1 MLEVEGFRRTFSNP
15 GMCLVIII
23 YIVLKTKLFDLFL
36 TLTYFFKENF
46 SYLNTLS
53 IEKKISE
60 LYFTMISKL

>member
-36 TLTYFFKENF
+36 TLTYFFQGISAIKV
-46 SYLNTLS
+46 LS
-53 IEKKISE
+53 VLK
-60 LYFTMISKL
+60 